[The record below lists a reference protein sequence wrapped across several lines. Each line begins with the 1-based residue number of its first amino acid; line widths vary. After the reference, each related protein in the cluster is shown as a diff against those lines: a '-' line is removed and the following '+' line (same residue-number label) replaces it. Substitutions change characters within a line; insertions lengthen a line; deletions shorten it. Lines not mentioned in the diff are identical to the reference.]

1 MLNILTL
8 RFPFGTSQ
16 QSNTL
21 TVIHDAF
28 QPLSFWNNFM
38 HPPQFQGVAMDTHIY
53 QMFSDQVCIRRLS
66 PSMHLISRTLSV
78 ASLSFCRSM
87 DHSIFRTRAT
97 MLGL

>member
-28 QPLSFWNNFM
+28 QPLSFWDNFM
-38 HPPQFQGVAMDTHIY
+38 HPPQIQGVAMDTHIY
-53 QMFSDQVCIRRLS
+53 QVFSDQVCVHQLYPSTRL
-66 PSMHLISRTLSV
+66 INRTLSV
-78 ASLSFCRSM
+78 A
-87 DHSIFRTRAT
+87 
-97 MLGL
+97 